1 MSSPSAQFMPAVSR
15 FIGEETPCLV
25 EGDGAILKDDEG
37 NEYIDFFA
45 QHAAMSHGYSH
56 PRVVEAVTEQ
66 VEKLNFSAY
75 DFPTKPSQR
84 LTNRFS
90 DVAPGDL
97 ERSYF
102 VNSGSEAVEVALTLA
117 RRATGN
123 HEFVALGE
131 AFHGRTYGARSL
143 VGWSGYRDGF
153 GPFLPSVTHIP
164 SYNCDSFPGD
174 TEPETGAEYAEL
186 LEYALEYE
194 TGDVAAFIAEPM
206 FGTAGNIPAPEGYF
220 QRIREICDEHDI
232 LFIADEVITGF
243 GRTGKPF
250 GIQHYDVTPD
260 IMTTAKAIGG
270 GMPIGATIATP
281 EVADAFE
288 SMDYFSTFGGNPVST
303 TAAVASIDVMKED
316 RLPERAAELGER
328 FMDRLRRLQSEY
340 SFVGEIRGK
349 GLMIGVELVDENGD
363 PLEKEHSLA
372 LRRDAIDRGLILPA
386 GQGWEGNVIRI
397 NPPLVISEDEL
408 DRGITIMEE
417 CFEELTTHLD

>member
-1 MSSPSAQFMPAVSR
+1 M
-15 FIGEETPCLV
+15 
-25 EGDGAILKDDEG
+25 
-37 NEYIDFFA
+37 
-45 QHAAMSHGYSH
+45 
-56 PRVVEAVTEQ
+56 
-66 VEKLNFSAY
+66 
-75 DFPTKPSQR
+75 
-84 LTNRFS
+84 
-90 DVAPGDL
+90 
-97 ERSYF
+97 
-102 VNSGSEAVEVALTLA
+102 
-117 RRATGN
+117 
-123 HEFVALGE
+123 
-131 AFHGRTYGARSL
+131 
-143 VGWSGYRDGF
+143 
-153 GPFLPSVTHIP
+153 THIP